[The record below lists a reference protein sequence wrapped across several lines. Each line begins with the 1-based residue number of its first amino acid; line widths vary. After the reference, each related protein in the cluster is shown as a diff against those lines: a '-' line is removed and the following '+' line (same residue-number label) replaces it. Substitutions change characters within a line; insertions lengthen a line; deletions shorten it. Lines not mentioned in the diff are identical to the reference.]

1 MSGVLGLCFSLSGAA
16 ALGLELLWM
25 RSAGLVL
32 GATAPTAAT
41 VLAWYFA
48 GLGLGSALGRRASG
62 RPVLRYC
69 LLEVGASLGALWSA
83 GVFDALGGDGAQ
95 RALFAGGLLVRG
107 GAIAIAVLPAT
118 LCLGATLPALG
129 QALAA
134 PGAVGRR
141 GGWLYSLNTLGG
153 ALGIATMGFGLPA
166 LVGVRA
172 SYAVVA
178 ATSAVAGI
186 VALAV
191 AGRTRAGSGRVAEVP
206 APWRLRLVAGGAG
219 MLGLGLEV
227 LWTRLFCQVLHNSV
241 YSFAA
246 VTLVVVLTL
255 AAGAALAV
263 RLLRALPPAALAA
276 GALAMAGVA
285 TAVGPWGFLRLTGDL
300 GYVGMRTGLGEYV
313 LRIVALAAVTVG
325 PAALASGLVLTA
337 LWTAAGEARGAA
349 FVLGDLTAASTWG
362 SIAGALLAGFV
373 VLPAIGLWSGLVVAA
388 AAYLALAV
396 LAAPARGWLR
406 PVACAALA
414 AVVLLGP
421 RRVPLVSL
429 RPDETLRSIAEGAA
443 GVVTVVDTGDDL
455 QLRLDN
461 NYLLGGSAAAATER
475 RLGLLPL
482 LLHPAPR
489 RVAFIGMA
497 TGISASAGPA
507 LGVEETTVIELLP
520 EVAAAARAHFAPWN
534 GGLLERPDVR
544 LVVGDGRRVLAAEP
558 ARYDVVVGDLFIP
571 WHAGAGNLYARE
583 MLDTVARRL
592 APGGL
597 FCQWLPLY
605 QLTREEFDVIAR
617 TFLAVFPEVSIWRND
632 FYPEHP
638 VIGFVGRL
646 APQRLDVGAMQARL
660 DALPGW
666 SRDPLLQTPR
676 GLLLLA
682 VGDLS
687 AARDLIPPG
696 AVNTDVEPTIEFLAP
711 RMTRMSAD
719 GDKAWFTGDPLIA
732 FLEALAARTPAPD
745 DAAADARRAGLAL
758 ARYALAARHGDEET
772 AARFEAEV
780 RRLVP
785 DVVTAGDDGPA
796 AVADARR
803 ALERLRVEQARLR
816 GEVVALE
823 RRLRG
828 PDRSEQAP

>member
-32 GATAPTAAT
+32 GATAPTAVT

-69 LLEVGASLGALWSA
+69 RLEVGASLGALWSA

-172 SYAVVA
+172 SYAAVA

-406 PVACAALA
+406 PIACAVLA

-461 NYLLGGSAAAATER
+461 NYLLGGSAAAA
-475 RLGLLPL
+475 
-482 LLHPAPR
+482 
-489 RVAFIGMA
+489 
-497 TGISASAGPA
+497 
-507 LGVEETTVIELLP
+507 
-520 EVAAAARAHFAPWN
+520 ARAHFAPWN

-544 LVVGDGRRVLAAEP
+544 LVVGAGRRVLAAEP

-638 VIGFVGRL
+638 VIGLVGRL

-696 AVNTDVEPTIEFLAP
+696 AVNTDDEPTIEFLAP
-711 RMTRMSAD
+711 RMTRMSSD
-719 GDKAWFTGDPLIA
+719 GNKAWFTGDPLVA
-732 FLEALAARTPAPD
+732 FVEALAARTPAPD

-803 ALERLRVEQARLR
+803 ALER
-816 GEVVALE
+816 
-823 RRLRG
+823 RLRG